1 MKLKVKHKLML
12 SFGVVCLL
20 TGLLA
25 AFQMMRF
32 ADGMKVMM
40 GIATYDIQVSEAVR
54 EIEVTESNLRSYR
67 EAATHAAALA
77 QIQGGVPDITQLRR
91 RYHDGSAV
99 MFEQINKLKRIAGER
114 AEEGTTEDRRR
125 IWGELVAQI
134 NSFDQHSR
142 RMLEEANTLMERVA
156 AGTEPEALARLT
168 RVEEMRVAMAGQLA
182 SLHSDISRLS
192 EAGRQNIRN
201 LYDDAVRSSI
211 LALIIVVALAVAIA
225 ILIGSSVTKRLGT
238 AIGYVTQVGKGDLTK
253 TVVVPGDDELAELG
267 THLNEMTGNLR
278 SMARTTRAT
287 AESMHAATAQI
298 RASTQQQAASVAQ
311 QLAAVEETTAT
322 LSEITESGAQIN
334 RRAQDVAQNA
344 QVAASNSETGPEGGG
359 GHQPG
364 DGRHPRAGGGRRREH
379 RHPVGAHPGDRRDHP
394 DRQRHRRALPP
405 AGPERR
411 HRGRRRRGARPH
423 LRRGGERDQEPRR
436 PVEGGHRPGPFQPQ
450 RDPAR
455 HQRLGHADGGG
466 GEARRR
472 RQAPD
477 RRHPVDHPRPRRER
491 AGERARLPADRRR
504 HQPAADRPGAGDPG
518 APEHPRGEQPD
529 RRRHPPARRGRHQP
543 QRSRPGSGRGRA
555 ELPRVTMATARG
567 GMGRDGGTDKDERK
581 VPAA

>member
-54 EIEVTESNLRSYR
+54 EIEVTESNLRSLR

-77 QIQGGVPDITQLRR
+77 QIQGSVPDITQLRQ
-91 RYHDGSAV
+91 RYRDGSMI
-99 MFEQINKLKRIAGER
+99 MFDQVNKLKRIAAER

-134 NSFDQHSR
+134 NSFDQYSH

-168 RVEEMRVAMAGQLA
+168 RVEEMRVAMAGQL
-182 SLHSDISRLS
+182 SDLHSDISRLS
-192 EAGRQNIRN
+192 EAGRQNIRA

-344 QVAASNSETGPEGGG
+344 QVAASNSETGLKAVEDTNQAMDAIREQAEAVAENIVILSERTQAIGEIILTVNDIAERCHLLALNAAIEAAAAGE
-359 GHQPG
+359 H
-364 DGRHPRAGGGRRREH
+364 GRTFAVVASEIKSLADQSKEATAQVRSNLSEIQHGINASVMLTEEAVKR
-379 RHPVGAHPGDRRDHP
+379 VGAGKRQTDATQSTIRDLAESVQESVLAFQQIVAGTNQQQIGLEQVIQALQNIREASSQTAAGT
-394 DRQRHRRALPP
+394 RQL
-405 AGPERR
+405 E
-411 HRGRRRRGARPH
+411 GAATN
-423 LRRGGERDQEPRR
+423 LNDLGQGL
-436 PVEGGHRPGPFQPQ
+436 VEAVRNY
-450 RDPAR
+450 
-455 HQRLGHADGGG
+455 
-466 GEARRR
+466 
-472 RQAPD
+472 
-477 RRHPVDHPRPRRER
+477 
-491 AGERARLPADRRR
+491 
-504 HQPAADRPGAGDPG
+504 
-518 APEHPRGEQPD
+518 
-529 RRRHPPARRGRHQP
+529 
-543 QRSRPGSGRGRA
+543 
-555 ELPRVTMATARG
+555 RV
-567 GMGRDGGTDKDERK
+567 
-581 VPAA
+581 

>member
-54 EIEVTESNLRSYR
+54 EIEVTESNLRSLR

-77 QIQGGVPDITQLRR
+77 QIQGGVPDITQLRQ
-91 RYHDGSAV
+91 RYRDGSMA
-99 MFEQINKLKRIAGER
+99 MFDQVAKLKRIAAER

-134 NSFDQHSR
+134 NSFDQYSH
-142 RMLEEANTLMERVA
+142 RMLDEANTLMERVA

-168 RVEEMRVAMAGQLA
+168 RVEEMRVAMAGQL
-182 SLHSDISRLS
+182 SDLHSDISRLS
-192 EAGRQNIRN
+192 EAGRQNIRA

-211 LALIIVVALAVAIA
+211 LALVIVVALAVAIA

-344 QVAASNSETGPEGGG
+344 QVAASNSETGLKAVEDTNQAMDAIREQAEAVAENIVILSERTQAIGEIILTVNDIAERCHLLALNAAIEAAAAGE
-359 GHQPG
+359 H
-364 DGRHPRAGGGRRREH
+364 GRTFAVVASEIKSLADQSKEATAQVRSNLSEIQHGINASVMLTEEAVKR
-379 RHPVGAHPGDRRDHP
+379 VGAGKRQTDATQSTIRDLAESVQESVLAFQQIVAGTNQQQIGLEQVIQALQNIREASSQTAAGT
-394 DRQRHRRALPP
+394 RQL
-405 AGPERR
+405 E
-411 HRGRRRRGARPH
+411 GAATN
-423 LRRGGERDQEPRR
+423 LNDLGQGL
-436 PVEGGHRPGPFQPQ
+436 VEAVRNY
-450 RDPAR
+450 
-455 HQRLGHADGGG
+455 
-466 GEARRR
+466 
-472 RQAPD
+472 
-477 RRHPVDHPRPRRER
+477 
-491 AGERARLPADRRR
+491 
-504 HQPAADRPGAGDPG
+504 
-518 APEHPRGEQPD
+518 
-529 RRRHPPARRGRHQP
+529 
-543 QRSRPGSGRGRA
+543 
-555 ELPRVTMATARG
+555 RV
-567 GMGRDGGTDKDERK
+567 
-581 VPAA
+581 

>member
-54 EIEVTESNLRSYR
+54 EIEVTESNLRSFR

-77 QIQGGVPDITQLRR
+77 QVQGGLPDITQLRQ
-91 RYHDGSAV
+91 RYRDGSMV
-99 MFEQINKLKRIAGER
+99 MFDQVAKLKRIAGER

-125 IWGELVAQI
+125 IWGELVSQI
-134 NSFDQHSR
+134 NSFDQYSH
-142 RMLEEANTLMERVA
+142 RMLDEANTLMERVA
-156 AGTEPEALARLT
+156 AGAEPGALAQLT

-192 EAGRQNIRN
+192 EAGRQNVRS

-211 LALIIVVALAVAIA
+211 LALVIVVALAVAIA

-278 SMARTTRAT
+278 SMAKTTRAT

-344 QVAASNSETGPEGGG
+344 QVAASNSETGLKAVEDTNQAMDAIREQAEAVAENIVILSERTQAIGEIILTVNDIAERCHLLALNAAIEAAAAGE
-359 GHQPG
+359 H
-364 DGRHPRAGGGRRREH
+364 GRTFAVVASEIKSLADQSKEATAQVRSNLSEIQHGINASVMLTEEAVKR
-379 RHPVGAHPGDRRDHP
+379 VGAGKRQTDATQSTIRDLAESVQESVLAFQQIVAGTNQQQIGLEQVIQALQNIREASSQTAAGT
-394 DRQRHRRALPP
+394 RQL
-405 AGPERR
+405 E
-411 HRGRRRRGARPH
+411 GAATN
-423 LRRGGERDQEPRR
+423 LNDLGQGL
-436 PVEGGHRPGPFQPQ
+436 VEAVRNY
-450 RDPAR
+450 
-455 HQRLGHADGGG
+455 
-466 GEARRR
+466 
-472 RQAPD
+472 
-477 RRHPVDHPRPRRER
+477 
-491 AGERARLPADRRR
+491 
-504 HQPAADRPGAGDPG
+504 
-518 APEHPRGEQPD
+518 
-529 RRRHPPARRGRHQP
+529 
-543 QRSRPGSGRGRA
+543 
-555 ELPRVTMATARG
+555 RV
-567 GMGRDGGTDKDERK
+567 
-581 VPAA
+581 

>member
-344 QVAASNSETGPEGGG
+344 QVAASNSETGLKAVEDTNQAMDAIREQAEAVAENIVILSERTQAIGEIILTVNDIAERCHLLALNAAIEAAAAGE
-359 GHQPG
+359 H
-364 DGRHPRAGGGRRREH
+364 GRTFAVVASEIKSLADQSKEATAQVRSNLSEIQHGINASVMLTEEAVKR
-379 RHPVGAHPGDRRDHP
+379 VGAGKRQTDATQSTIRDLAESVQESVLAFQQIVAGTNQQQIGLEQVIQALQNIREASSQTAAGT
-394 DRQRHRRALPP
+394 RQL
-405 AGPERR
+405 E
-411 HRGRRRRGARPH
+411 GAATN
-423 LRRGGERDQEPRR
+423 LNDLGQGL
-436 PVEGGHRPGPFQPQ
+436 VEAVRNY
-450 RDPAR
+450 
-455 HQRLGHADGGG
+455 
-466 GEARRR
+466 
-472 RQAPD
+472 
-477 RRHPVDHPRPRRER
+477 
-491 AGERARLPADRRR
+491 
-504 HQPAADRPGAGDPG
+504 
-518 APEHPRGEQPD
+518 
-529 RRRHPPARRGRHQP
+529 
-543 QRSRPGSGRGRA
+543 
-555 ELPRVTMATARG
+555 RV
-567 GMGRDGGTDKDERK
+567 
-581 VPAA
+581 

>member
-77 QIQGGVPDITQLRR
+77 QIQGGVPDITQLRQ
-91 RYHDGSAV
+91 RYRDGSAV
-99 MFEQINKLKRIAGER
+99 MFEQIDNLKRIAGAR
-114 AEEGTTEDRRR
+114 AEDGTTEDRRR

-142 RMLEEANTLMERVA
+142 RMLEEANTLMDRVA

-168 RVEEMRVAMAGQLA
+168 RVEEMRVAMADQLA

-192 EAGRQNIRN
+192 EAGRQNIRA

-238 AIGYVTQVGKGDLTK
+238 AIGYVTQVGRGDLTK

-278 SMARTTRAT
+278 SMAKTTRAT

-344 QVAASNSETGPEGGG
+344 QVAASNSETGLKAVEDTNQAMDAIREQAEAVAENIVILSERTQAIGEIILTVNDIAERCHLLALNAAIEAAAAGE
-359 GHQPG
+359 H
-364 DGRHPRAGGGRRREH
+364 GRTFAVVASEIKSLADQSKEATAQVRSNLSEIQHGINASVMLTEEAVKR
-379 RHPVGAHPGDRRDHP
+379 VGAGKRQTDATQSTIRDLAESVQESVLAFQQIVAGTNQQQIGLEQVIQALQNIREASSQTAAGT
-394 DRQRHRRALPP
+394 RQL
-405 AGPERR
+405 E
-411 HRGRRRRGARPH
+411 GAATN
-423 LRRGGERDQEPRR
+423 LNDLGQGL
-436 PVEGGHRPGPFQPQ
+436 VEAVRNY
-450 RDPAR
+450 
-455 HQRLGHADGGG
+455 
-466 GEARRR
+466 
-472 RQAPD
+472 
-477 RRHPVDHPRPRRER
+477 
-491 AGERARLPADRRR
+491 
-504 HQPAADRPGAGDPG
+504 
-518 APEHPRGEQPD
+518 
-529 RRRHPPARRGRHQP
+529 
-543 QRSRPGSGRGRA
+543 
-555 ELPRVTMATARG
+555 RV
-567 GMGRDGGTDKDERK
+567 
-581 VPAA
+581 

>member
-54 EIEVTESNLRSYR
+54 EIEVTESNLRSFR

-77 QIQGGVPDITQLRR
+77 QVQGGLPDITQLRQ
-91 RYHDGSAV
+91 RYRDGSMV
-99 MFEQINKLKRIAGER
+99 MFDQVAKLKRIAGER

-134 NSFDQHSR
+134 NSFEQYSR
-142 RMLEEANTLMERVA
+142 RMLEEANVLMERVA
-156 AGTEPEALARLT
+156 AGAEPEALAQLT

-192 EAGRQNIRN
+192 EAGRQNVRS

-211 LALIIVVALAVAIA
+211 LALVIVVALAVAIA

-278 SMARTTRAT
+278 SMAKTTRAT

-344 QVAASNSETGPEGGG
+344 QVAASNSETGLKAVEDTNQAMDAIREQAEAVAENIVILSERTQAIGEIILTVNDIAERCHLLALNAAIEAAAAGE
-359 GHQPG
+359 H
-364 DGRHPRAGGGRRREH
+364 GRTFAVVASEIKSLADQSKEATAQVRSNLSEIQHGINASVMLTEEAVKR
-379 RHPVGAHPGDRRDHP
+379 VGAGKRQTDATQSTIRDLAESVQESVLAFQQIVAGTNQQQIGLEQVIQALQNIREASSQTAAGT
-394 DRQRHRRALPP
+394 RQL
-405 AGPERR
+405 E
-411 HRGRRRRGARPH
+411 GAATN
-423 LRRGGERDQEPRR
+423 LNDLGQGL
-436 PVEGGHRPGPFQPQ
+436 VEAVRNY
-450 RDPAR
+450 
-455 HQRLGHADGGG
+455 
-466 GEARRR
+466 
-472 RQAPD
+472 
-477 RRHPVDHPRPRRER
+477 
-491 AGERARLPADRRR
+491 
-504 HQPAADRPGAGDPG
+504 
-518 APEHPRGEQPD
+518 
-529 RRRHPPARRGRHQP
+529 
-543 QRSRPGSGRGRA
+543 
-555 ELPRVTMATARG
+555 RV
-567 GMGRDGGTDKDERK
+567 
-581 VPAA
+581 

>member
-77 QIQGGVPDITQLRR
+77 QVQGAAAPDITQLRQ
-91 RYHDGSAV
+91 RYRDGSAV
-99 MFEQINKLKRIAGER
+99 MFEQIDKLKRIAGAR
-114 AEEGTTEDRRR
+114 AEDGTTEDRRR

-142 RMLEEANTLMERVA
+142 RMLEEANTLLERVA

-168 RVEEMRVAMAGQLA
+168 RVEEMRVAMADQLA

-192 EAGRQNIRN
+192 EAGRQNIRS

-278 SMARTTRAT
+278 NMARTTRAT

-344 QVAASNSETGPEGGG
+344 QVAASNSETGLKAVEDTNQAMDAIREQAEAVAENIVILSERTQAIGEIILTVNDIAERCHLLALNAAIEAAAAGE
-359 GHQPG
+359 H
-364 DGRHPRAGGGRRREH
+364 GRTFAVVASEIKSLADQSKEATAQVRSNLSEIQHGINASVMLTEEAVKR
-379 RHPVGAHPGDRRDHP
+379 VGAGKRQTDATQSTIRDLAESVQESVLAFQQIVAGTNQQQIGLEQVIQALQNIREASSQTAAGT
-394 DRQRHRRALPP
+394 RQL
-405 AGPERR
+405 E
-411 HRGRRRRGARPH
+411 GAATN
-423 LRRGGERDQEPRR
+423 LNDLGQGL
-436 PVEGGHRPGPFQPQ
+436 VEAVRNY
-450 RDPAR
+450 
-455 HQRLGHADGGG
+455 
-466 GEARRR
+466 
-472 RQAPD
+472 
-477 RRHPVDHPRPRRER
+477 
-491 AGERARLPADRRR
+491 
-504 HQPAADRPGAGDPG
+504 
-518 APEHPRGEQPD
+518 
-529 RRRHPPARRGRHQP
+529 
-543 QRSRPGSGRGRA
+543 
-555 ELPRVTMATARG
+555 RV
-567 GMGRDGGTDKDERK
+567 
-581 VPAA
+581 

>member
-77 QIQGGVPDITQLRR
+77 QIQGGVPDITQLRQ
-91 RYHDGSAV
+91 RYRDGSAV
-99 MFEQINKLKRIAGER
+99 MFEQIDNLKRIAGAR
-114 AEEGTTEDRRR
+114 AEDGTTEDRRR

-142 RMLEEANTLMERVA
+142 RMLEEANTLMDRVA

-192 EAGRQNIRN
+192 EAGRQNIRA

-238 AIGYVTQVGKGDLTK
+238 AIGYVTQVGRGDLTK

-278 SMARTTRAT
+278 SMAKTTRAT

-344 QVAASNSETGPEGGG
+344 QVAASNSETGLKAVEDTNQAMDAIREQAEAVAENIVILSERTQAIGEIILTVNDIAERCHLLALNAAIEAAAAGE
-359 GHQPG
+359 H
-364 DGRHPRAGGGRRREH
+364 GRTFAVVASEIKSLADQSKEATAQVRSNLSEIQHGINASVMLTEEAVKR
-379 RHPVGAHPGDRRDHP
+379 VGAGKRQTDATQSTIRDLAESVQESVLAFQQIVAGTNQQQIGLEQVIQALQNIREASSQTAAGT
-394 DRQRHRRALPP
+394 RQL
-405 AGPERR
+405 E
-411 HRGRRRRGARPH
+411 GAATN
-423 LRRGGERDQEPRR
+423 LNDLGQGL
-436 PVEGGHRPGPFQPQ
+436 VEAVRNY
-450 RDPAR
+450 
-455 HQRLGHADGGG
+455 
-466 GEARRR
+466 
-472 RQAPD
+472 
-477 RRHPVDHPRPRRER
+477 
-491 AGERARLPADRRR
+491 
-504 HQPAADRPGAGDPG
+504 
-518 APEHPRGEQPD
+518 
-529 RRRHPPARRGRHQP
+529 
-543 QRSRPGSGRGRA
+543 
-555 ELPRVTMATARG
+555 RV
-567 GMGRDGGTDKDERK
+567 
-581 VPAA
+581 

>member
-54 EIEVTESNLRSYR
+54 EIEVTESNLRSLR

-77 QIQGGVPDITQLRR
+77 QIQGGVPDITQLRQ
-91 RYHDGSAV
+91 RYRDGSMI
-99 MFEQINKLKRIAGER
+99 MFDQVNKLKRIAAER

-134 NSFDQHSR
+134 NSFDQYSH
-142 RMLEEANTLMERVA
+142 RMLDEANTLMEKVA

-168 RVEEMRVAMAGQLA
+168 RVEEMRVAMAGQL
-182 SLHSDISRLS
+182 SDLHSDISRLS
-192 EAGRQNIRN
+192 EAGRQNIRS

-225 ILIGSSVTKRLGT
+225 ILIGSSVTRRLGT
-238 AIGYVTQVGKGDLTK
+238 AIGYVTQVGRGDLTK

-344 QVAASNSETGPEGGG
+344 QVAASNSETGLKAVEDTNQAMDAIREQAEAVAENIVILSERTQAIGEIILTVNDIAERCHLLALNAAIEAAAAGE
-359 GHQPG
+359 H
-364 DGRHPRAGGGRRREH
+364 GRTFAVVASEIKSLADQSKEATAQVRSNLSEIQHGINASVMLTEEAVKR
-379 RHPVGAHPGDRRDHP
+379 VGAGKRQTDATQSTIRDLAESVQESVLAFQQIVAGTNQQQIGLEQVIQALQNIREASSQTAAGT
-394 DRQRHRRALPP
+394 RQL
-405 AGPERR
+405 E
-411 HRGRRRRGARPH
+411 GAATN
-423 LRRGGERDQEPRR
+423 LNDLGQGL
-436 PVEGGHRPGPFQPQ
+436 VEAVRNY
-450 RDPAR
+450 
-455 HQRLGHADGGG
+455 
-466 GEARRR
+466 
-472 RQAPD
+472 
-477 RRHPVDHPRPRRER
+477 
-491 AGERARLPADRRR
+491 
-504 HQPAADRPGAGDPG
+504 
-518 APEHPRGEQPD
+518 
-529 RRRHPPARRGRHQP
+529 
-543 QRSRPGSGRGRA
+543 
-555 ELPRVTMATARG
+555 RV
-567 GMGRDGGTDKDERK
+567 
-581 VPAA
+581 

>member
-54 EIEVTESNLRSYR
+54 EIEVTESNLRSFR

-77 QIQGGVPDITQLRR
+77 QVQGAAPPDITQLRQ
-91 RYHDGSAV
+91 RYRDGSMI
-99 MFEQINKLKRIAGER
+99 MFDQVNKLKRIASDR

-125 IWGELVAQI
+125 IWGELVSQI
-134 NSFDQHSR
+134 NSFDQYSH
-142 RMLEEANTLMERVA
+142 RMLDEANALMERVA
-156 AGTEPEALARLT
+156 AGSEPEALARLT

-192 EAGRQNIRN
+192 EAGRQNIRA

-211 LALIIVVALAVAIA
+211 LALVIVVALAVAIA

-344 QVAASNSETGPEGGG
+344 QVAASNSETGLKAVEDTNQAMDAIREQAEAVAENIVILSERTQAIGEIILTVNDIAERCHLLALNAAIEAAAAGE
-359 GHQPG
+359 H
-364 DGRHPRAGGGRRREH
+364 GRTFAVVASEIKSLADQSKEATAQVRSNLSEIQHGINASVMLTEEAVKR
-379 RHPVGAHPGDRRDHP
+379 VGAGKRQTDATQSTIRDLAESVQESVLAFQQIVAGTNQQQIGLEQVIQALQNIREASSQTAAGT
-394 DRQRHRRALPP
+394 RQL
-405 AGPERR
+405 E
-411 HRGRRRRGARPH
+411 GAATN
-423 LRRGGERDQEPRR
+423 LNDLGQGL
-436 PVEGGHRPGPFQPQ
+436 VEAVRNY
-450 RDPAR
+450 
-455 HQRLGHADGGG
+455 
-466 GEARRR
+466 
-472 RQAPD
+472 
-477 RRHPVDHPRPRRER
+477 
-491 AGERARLPADRRR
+491 
-504 HQPAADRPGAGDPG
+504 
-518 APEHPRGEQPD
+518 
-529 RRRHPPARRGRHQP
+529 
-543 QRSRPGSGRGRA
+543 
-555 ELPRVTMATARG
+555 RV
-567 GMGRDGGTDKDERK
+567 
-581 VPAA
+581 